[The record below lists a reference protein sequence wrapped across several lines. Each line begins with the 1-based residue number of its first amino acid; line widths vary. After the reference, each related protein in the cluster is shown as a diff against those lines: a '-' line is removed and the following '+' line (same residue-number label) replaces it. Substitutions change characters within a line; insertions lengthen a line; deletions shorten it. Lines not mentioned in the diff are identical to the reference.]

1 MRKLKGKAI
10 SAKTVKMKVK
20 NHWTVSD
27 FLENYGISEDELME
41 LLRDL
46 FHGDIGEIK
55 RDLKQNEVLKKSA
68 KKKDNTETNEP
79 EAKIEAAEIQGAEA
93 VETQEEKIS
102 DKNEKADIEEG
113 AEVKMVQEQEKKL
126 KLLTEEQEKAA
137 TLQQNIIALEV
148 NHDELISRKKV
159 IQTQEL
165 PKLKAVLEDYK
176 NKILETQVQV
186 ISLSDELNEIV
197 GKVSEANETLAQK
210 RAMLQAL
217 EEEIQDK
224 KNELFHV
231 REICAEVLP
240 DIITIDF
247 VPHDKELFRLVNRLN
262 ATLETDANKIKYPSS
277 TFHSYQLSEEG
288 KHVFKEFDTEEQ
300 DRRNAKMF
308 GYEYDKVIERYP
320 LQSVDDIK
328 IMSDQEKQR
337 Y

>member
-10 SAKTVKMKVK
+10 SAKTVKMKLK

-27 FLENYGISEDELME
+27 FLKNYGISEDEFME

-113 AEVKMVQEQEKKL
+113 AEVKMVQEQEKRL

-148 NHDELISRKKV
+148 NHDELISRKRV

-176 NKILETQVQV
+176 NKILEIQVQV
-186 ISLSDELNEIV
+186 ISLNDELNEIV

-217 EEEIQDK
+217 EEEIQALSTVDIFVYASGDI
-224 KNELFHV
+224 EV
-231 REICAEVLP
+231 SACTEIKIPEDSAVDWIGVASSNTSLCKEM
-240 DIITIDF
+240 TIGQIQS
-247 VPHDKELFRLVNRLN
+247 V
-262 ATLETDANKIKYPSS
+262 A
-277 TFHSYQLSEEG
+277 
-288 KHVFKEFDTEEQ
+288 
-300 DRRNAKMF
+300 
-308 GYEYDKVIERYP
+308 KVIEIVKE
-320 LQSVDDIK
+320 LKSWQTVFENDACQKLFESLMAK
-328 IMSDQEKQR
+328 HQ
-337 Y
+337 

>member
-10 SAKTVKMKVK
+10 SAKTVKMKLK
-20 NHWTVSD
+20 NHWRVSD
-27 FLENYGISEDELME
+27 FLENYGISEDEFME

-79 EAKIEAAEIQGAEA
+79 EAKIQGAE
-93 VETQEEKIS
+93 VVKTQEEKIS

-113 AEVKMVQEQEKKL
+113 AEVKMVQEQEKRL

-148 NHDELISRKKV
+148 NHDELISRKRV

-186 ISLSDELNEIV
+186 ISLNDELNEIV

-217 EEEIQDK
+217 EEEIQALSTVDIFVYASGDI
-224 KNELFHV
+224 EV
-231 REICAEVLP
+231 SACTEIKIPEDSAVDWIGVASSNTSLCKEM
-240 DIITIDF
+240 TIGQIQS
-247 VPHDKELFRLVNRLN
+247 V
-262 ATLETDANKIKYPSS
+262 A
-277 TFHSYQLSEEG
+277 
-288 KHVFKEFDTEEQ
+288 
-300 DRRNAKMF
+300 
-308 GYEYDKVIERYP
+308 KVIEIVKE
-320 LQSVDDIK
+320 LKSWQTVFENDACQKLFDSLMAK
-328 IMSDQEKQR
+328 HQ
-337 Y
+337 

>member
-10 SAKTVKMKVK
+10 SAKTVKMKLK

-27 FLENYGISEDELME
+27 FLENYGISEDEFME

-46 FHGDIGEIK
+46 FHGNIGEIK

-93 VETQEEKIS
+93 VETQEEKKS

-113 AEVKMVQEQEKKL
+113 AEVKMVQEQEKRL
-126 KLLTEEQEKAA
+126 KLLTEEQEKAT

-148 NHDELISRKKV
+148 NHDELIFRKRV

-176 NKILETQVQV
+176 NKIQETQVQV
-186 ISLSDELNEIV
+186 ISLNDELNEIV
-197 GKVSEANETLAQK
+197 RKVSEANETLAQK

-217 EEEIQDK
+217 EEEIQALSTVDIFVYASGDI
-224 KNELFHV
+224 EV
-231 REICAEVLP
+231 SACTEIKIPEDSAVDWIGVVSSNTSLCKEM
-240 DIITIDF
+240 TIGQIQS
-247 VPHDKELFRLVNRLN
+247 V
-262 ATLETDANKIKYPSS
+262 A
-277 TFHSYQLSEEG
+277 
-288 KHVFKEFDTEEQ
+288 
-300 DRRNAKMF
+300 
-308 GYEYDKVIERYP
+308 KVIEIVKE
-320 LQSVDDIK
+320 LKSWQTVFENDACQKLFDSLMAK
-328 IMSDQEKQR
+328 HQ
-337 Y
+337 

>member
-10 SAKTVKMKVK
+10 SAKTVKMKLK

-27 FLENYGISEDELME
+27 FLENYGISENEFME

-93 VETQEEKIS
+93 VETQKEKIS
-102 DKNEKADIEEG
+102 GKNEKADIEEG
-113 AEVKMVQEQEKKL
+113 AEVKMVQEQEKRL

-148 NHDELISRKKV
+148 NHDELISRKRV

-165 PKLKAVLEDYK
+165 TKLKAVLEDYK

-186 ISLSDELNEIV
+186 ISLNDELNEIV

-217 EEEIQDK
+217 EEEIQALSTVDIFVYASGDI
-224 KNELFHV
+224 EV
-231 REICAEVLP
+231 SACTEIKIPEDSAVDWIGVASSNTSLCKEM
-240 DIITIDF
+240 TIGQIQS
-247 VPHDKELFRLVNRLN
+247 V
-262 ATLETDANKIKYPSS
+262 A
-277 TFHSYQLSEEG
+277 
-288 KHVFKEFDTEEQ
+288 
-300 DRRNAKMF
+300 
-308 GYEYDKVIERYP
+308 KVIEIVKE
-320 LQSVDDIK
+320 LKSWQTVFENDACQKLFDSLMAK
-328 IMSDQEKQR
+328 HQ
-337 Y
+337 

>member
-10 SAKTVKMKVK
+10 SAKTVKMKLK

-27 FLENYGISEDELME
+27 FLENYGIYEDEFME

-93 VETQEEKIS
+93 VETQEEKNS

-113 AEVKMVQEQEKKL
+113 SEVKMVQEQEKRL
-126 KLLTEEQEKAA
+126 KLLTEEQEKAT

-148 NHDELISRKKV
+148 NHDELIFRKRV

-176 NKILETQVQV
+176 NKIQETQVQV
-186 ISLSDELNEIV
+186 ISLNDELNEIV

-217 EEEIQDK
+217 EEEIQALSTVDIFVYASGDI
-224 KNELFHV
+224 EV
-231 REICAEVLP
+231 SACTEIKIPEDSAVDWIGVASSNTSLCKEM
-240 DIITIDF
+240 TIGQIQS
-247 VPHDKELFRLVNRLN
+247 V
-262 ATLETDANKIKYPSS
+262 A
-277 TFHSYQLSEEG
+277 
-288 KHVFKEFDTEEQ
+288 
-300 DRRNAKMF
+300 
-308 GYEYDKVIERYP
+308 KVIEIVKE
-320 LQSVDDIK
+320 LKSWQTVFENDACQKLFDSLMAK
-328 IMSDQEKQR
+328 HQ
-337 Y
+337 

>member
-20 NHWTVSD
+20 SHWTVSD
-27 FLENYGISEDELME
+27 FLKNYGISEDEFME

-79 EAKIEAAEIQGAEA
+79 EAKIEATEIHGAEA
-93 VETQEEKIS
+93 VETQEEKNS

-113 AEVKMVQEQEKKL
+113 AEVKMVQEQEKRL
-126 KLLTEEQEKAA
+126 KLLTEEQEKAT

-148 NHDELISRKKV
+148 NHDELIFRKRV

-176 NKILETQVQV
+176 NKIQETQVQV
-186 ISLSDELNEIV
+186 ISLNDELNEIV

-217 EEEIQDK
+217 EEEIQALSTVDIFVYASGDI
-224 KNELFHV
+224 EV
-231 REICAEVLP
+231 SACTEIKIPEDSAVDWIGVASSNTSLCKEM
-240 DIITIDF
+240 TIGQIQS
-247 VPHDKELFRLVNRLN
+247 V
-262 ATLETDANKIKYPSS
+262 A
-277 TFHSYQLSEEG
+277 
-288 KHVFKEFDTEEQ
+288 
-300 DRRNAKMF
+300 
-308 GYEYDKVIERYP
+308 KVIEIVKE
-320 LQSVDDIK
+320 LKSWQTVFENDACQKLFDSLMAK
-328 IMSDQEKQR
+328 HQ
-337 Y
+337 

>member
-20 NHWTVSD
+20 NHWTASD
-27 FLENYGISEDELME
+27 FLKNYGISEDEFME

-113 AEVKMVQEQEKKL
+113 AEVKMVQEQEKRL

-148 NHDELISRKKV
+148 NHDELISRKRV

-186 ISLSDELNEIV
+186 ISLNDELNEIV

-217 EEEIQDK
+217 EEEIQALNTVDIFVYASGDI
-224 KNELFHV
+224 EV
-231 REICAEVLP
+231 SACTEIKIPEDSAVDWIGIASSNTSLCKEM
-240 DIITIDF
+240 TIGQIQS
-247 VPHDKELFRLVNRLN
+247 V
-262 ATLETDANKIKYPSS
+262 A
-277 TFHSYQLSEEG
+277 
-288 KHVFKEFDTEEQ
+288 
-300 DRRNAKMF
+300 
-308 GYEYDKVIERYP
+308 KVIEIVKE
-320 LQSVDDIK
+320 LKSWQTVFENDACQKLFDSLMAK
-328 IMSDQEKQR
+328 HQ
-337 Y
+337 

>member
-10 SAKTVKMKVK
+10 SAKTVKRKLK
-20 NHWTVSD
+20 NHWRVSD
-27 FLENYGISEDELME
+27 FLENYGISEDEFME

-55 RDLKQNEVLKKSA
+55 RNLKQNEVLKKSA

-93 VETQEEKIS
+93 VKTQEEKIS

-113 AEVKMVQEQEKKL
+113 AEVKMVQEQEKRL

-148 NHDELISRKKV
+148 NHDELISRKRV

-176 NKILETQVQV
+176 NKILEIQVQV
-186 ISLSDELNEIV
+186 ISLNDELNEIV

-217 EEEIQDK
+217 EEEIQALSTVDIFVYASGDI
-224 KNELFHV
+224 EV
-231 REICAEVLP
+231 SACTEIKIPEDSAVDWIGVASSNTSLCKEM
-240 DIITIDF
+240 TIGQIQS
-247 VPHDKELFRLVNRLN
+247 V
-262 ATLETDANKIKYPSS
+262 A
-277 TFHSYQLSEEG
+277 
-288 KHVFKEFDTEEQ
+288 
-300 DRRNAKMF
+300 
-308 GYEYDKVIERYP
+308 KVIEIVKE
-320 LQSVDDIK
+320 LKSWQTVFENDACQKLFDSLMAK
-328 IMSDQEKQR
+328 HQ
-337 Y
+337 

>member
-10 SAKTVKMKVK
+10 SAKTVKMKLK
-20 NHWTVSD
+20 NHWRVSD
-27 FLENYGISEDELME
+27 FLENYGFSEDEFME

-93 VETQEEKIS
+93 VKTQEEKIS

-113 AEVKMVQEQEKKL
+113 AEVKMVQEQEKRL

-148 NHDELISRKKV
+148 NHDELISRKRV

-176 NKILETQVQV
+176 NKILEIQVQV
-186 ISLSDELNEIV
+186 ISLNDELNEIV

-217 EEEIQDK
+217 EEEIQALSTVDIFVYASGDI
-224 KNELFHV
+224 EV
-231 REICAEVLP
+231 SACTEIKIPEDSAVDWIGVASSNTSLCKEM
-240 DIITIDF
+240 TIGQIQS
-247 VPHDKELFRLVNRLN
+247 V
-262 ATLETDANKIKYPSS
+262 A
-277 TFHSYQLSEEG
+277 
-288 KHVFKEFDTEEQ
+288 
-300 DRRNAKMF
+300 
-308 GYEYDKVIERYP
+308 KVIEIVKE
-320 LQSVDDIK
+320 LKSWQTVFENDACQKLFESLMAK
-328 IMSDQEKQR
+328 HQ
-337 Y
+337 

>member
-20 NHWTVSD
+20 SHWTVSD
-27 FLENYGISEDELME
+27 FLKNYGISEDEFME

-55 RDLKQNEVLKKSA
+55 RDLKQNEVLKKSV

-79 EAKIEAAEIQGAEA
+79 EAKIEATEIHGAEA
-93 VETQEEKIS
+93 VETQEEKNS

-113 AEVKMVQEQEKKL
+113 AEVKMVQEQEKRL
-126 KLLTEEQEKAA
+126 KLLTEEQEKAT

-148 NHDELISRKKV
+148 NHDELIFRKRV

-176 NKILETQVQV
+176 NKIQETQVQV
-186 ISLSDELNEIV
+186 ISLNDELNEIV

-217 EEEIQDK
+217 EEEIQALSTVDIFVYASGDI
-224 KNELFHV
+224 EV
-231 REICAEVLP
+231 SACTEIKIPEDSAVDWIGVASSNTSLCKEM
-240 DIITIDF
+240 TIGQIQS
-247 VPHDKELFRLVNRLN
+247 V
-262 ATLETDANKIKYPSS
+262 A
-277 TFHSYQLSEEG
+277 
-288 KHVFKEFDTEEQ
+288 
-300 DRRNAKMF
+300 
-308 GYEYDKVIERYP
+308 KVIEIVKE
-320 LQSVDDIK
+320 LKSWQTVFENDACQKLFDSLMAK
-328 IMSDQEKQR
+328 HQ
-337 Y
+337 

>member
-10 SAKTVKMKVK
+10 SAKTVKMKLK

-27 FLENYGISEDELME
+27 FLENYGISEDEFME

-46 FHGDIGEIK
+46 FHGNIGEIK

-79 EAKIEAAEIQGAEA
+79 EAKIEATEIQGAEA

-113 AEVKMVQEQEKKL
+113 SEVKMVQEQEKRL
-126 KLLTEEQEKAA
+126 KLLTEEQEKA
-137 TLQQNIIALEV
+137 TILQQNIIALEV
-148 NHDELISRKKV
+148 NHDELIFRKRV

-176 NKILETQVQV
+176 NKIQETQVQV
-186 ISLSDELNEIV
+186 ISLNDELNEIV

-217 EEEIQDK
+217 EEEIQALSTVDIFVYASGDI
-224 KNELFHV
+224 EV
-231 REICAEVLP
+231 SACTEIKIPEDSAVDWIGIASSNTSLCKEM
-240 DIITIDF
+240 TIGQIQS
-247 VPHDKELFRLVNRLN
+247 V
-262 ATLETDANKIKYPSS
+262 A
-277 TFHSYQLSEEG
+277 
-288 KHVFKEFDTEEQ
+288 
-300 DRRNAKMF
+300 
-308 GYEYDKVIERYP
+308 KVIEIVKE
-320 LQSVDDIK
+320 LKSWQTVFENDACQKLFDSLMAK
-328 IMSDQEKQR
+328 HQ
-337 Y
+337 

>member
-176 NKILETQVQV
+176 NKIQETQVQV
-186 ISLSDELNEIV
+186 ISLNDELNEIV

-217 EEEIQDK
+217 EEEIQALSTVDIFVYASGDI
-224 KNELFHV
+224 EV
-231 REICAEVLP
+231 SACTEIKIPEDSAVDWIGVASSNTSLCKEM
-240 DIITIDF
+240 TIGQIQS
-247 VPHDKELFRLVNRLN
+247 V
-262 ATLETDANKIKYPSS
+262 A
-277 TFHSYQLSEEG
+277 
-288 KHVFKEFDTEEQ
+288 
-300 DRRNAKMF
+300 
-308 GYEYDKVIERYP
+308 KVIEIGKE
-320 LQSVDDIK
+320 LKSWQTVFENDACQKLFDSLMAK
-328 IMSDQEKQR
+328 HQ
-337 Y
+337 

>member
-20 NHWTVSD
+20 NHWTASD
-27 FLENYGISEDELME
+27 FLKNYGISEDEFME

-68 KKKDNTETNEP
+68 KKKENTETNEP

-113 AEVKMVQEQEKKL
+113 AEVKMVQEQEKRL
-126 KLLTEEQEKAA
+126 KLLTEEQEKVA

-148 NHDELISRKKV
+148 NHDELISRKRV

-186 ISLSDELNEIV
+186 ISLNDELNEIV

-217 EEEIQDK
+217 EEEIQALSTVDIFVYASGDI
-224 KNELFHV
+224 EV
-231 REICAEVLP
+231 SACTEIKIPEDSAVDWIGIASSNTSLCKEM
-240 DIITIDF
+240 TIGQIQS
-247 VPHDKELFRLVNRLN
+247 V
-262 ATLETDANKIKYPSS
+262 A
-277 TFHSYQLSEEG
+277 
-288 KHVFKEFDTEEQ
+288 
-300 DRRNAKMF
+300 
-308 GYEYDKVIERYP
+308 KVIEIVKE
-320 LQSVDDIK
+320 LKSWQTVFENDACQKLFDSLMAK
-328 IMSDQEKQR
+328 HQ
-337 Y
+337 

>member
-10 SAKTVKMKVK
+10 SAKTVKMKLK
-20 NHWTVSD
+20 NHWRVSD
-27 FLENYGISEDELME
+27 FLENYGISEDEFME

-55 RDLKQNEVLKKSA
+55 RNLKQNEVLKKSA

-93 VETQEEKIS
+93 VKTQEEKIS

-113 AEVKMVQEQEKKL
+113 AEVKMVQEQEKRL

-148 NHDELISRKKV
+148 NHDELISRKRV

-176 NKILETQVQV
+176 NKILEIQVQV
-186 ISLSDELNEIV
+186 ISLNDELNEIV

-217 EEEIQDK
+217 EEEIQALSTVDIFVYASGDI
-224 KNELFHV
+224 EV
-231 REICAEVLP
+231 SACTEIKIP
-240 DIITIDF
+240 DDSAVDWIGVASSNTSLCKEMTIGQIQS
-247 VPHDKELFRLVNRLN
+247 V
-262 ATLETDANKIKYPSS
+262 A
-277 TFHSYQLSEEG
+277 
-288 KHVFKEFDTEEQ
+288 
-300 DRRNAKMF
+300 
-308 GYEYDKVIERYP
+308 KVIEIVKE
-320 LQSVDDIK
+320 LKSWQTVFENDACQKLFDSLMAK
-328 IMSDQEKQR
+328 HQ
-337 Y
+337 

>member
-217 EEEIQDK
+217 EEEIQALSTVDIFVYASGDI
-224 KNELFHV
+224 EV
-231 REICAEVLP
+231 SACTEIKIPEDSAVDWIGVASSNTSLCKEM
-240 DIITIDF
+240 TIGQIQS
-247 VPHDKELFRLVNRLN
+247 V
-262 ATLETDANKIKYPSS
+262 A
-277 TFHSYQLSEEG
+277 
-288 KHVFKEFDTEEQ
+288 
-300 DRRNAKMF
+300 
-308 GYEYDKVIERYP
+308 KVIEIGKE
-320 LQSVDDIK
+320 LKSWQTVFENDACQKLFDSLMAK
-328 IMSDQEKQR
+328 HQ
-337 Y
+337 

>member
-10 SAKTVKMKVK
+10 SAKTVKMKLK

-27 FLENYGISEDELME
+27 FLENYGISEDEFME

-55 RDLKQNEVLKKSA
+55 RDLKQNEVLKKSV

-102 DKNEKADIEEG
+102 DKNEKADIEEE
-113 AEVKMVQEQEKKL
+113 AEVKMVQEQEKRL

-148 NHDELISRKKV
+148 NHDELISRKRV

-186 ISLSDELNEIV
+186 ISLNDELNEIV

-217 EEEIQDK
+217 EEEIQALSIVDIFVYASGDI
-224 KNELFHV
+224 EV
-231 REICAEVLP
+231 SACTEIKIPEDSAVDWIGVASSNTSLCKEM
-240 DIITIDF
+240 TIGQIQS
-247 VPHDKELFRLVNRLN
+247 V
-262 ATLETDANKIKYPSS
+262 A
-277 TFHSYQLSEEG
+277 
-288 KHVFKEFDTEEQ
+288 
-300 DRRNAKMF
+300 
-308 GYEYDKVIERYP
+308 KVIEIVKE
-320 LQSVDDIK
+320 LKSWQTVFENDACQKLFDSLMAK
-328 IMSDQEKQR
+328 HQ
-337 Y
+337 

>member
-10 SAKTVKMKVK
+10 SAKTVKMKLK

-27 FLENYGISEDELME
+27 FLENYGISEDEFME

-46 FHGDIGEIK
+46 FHGNIGEIK

-93 VETQEEKIS
+93 VETQEEKNS

-113 AEVKMVQEQEKKL
+113 AEVKMVQEQEKRL
-126 KLLTEEQEKAA
+126 KLLTEEQEKAT

-148 NHDELISRKKV
+148 NHDELISRKRV

-186 ISLSDELNEIV
+186 ISLNDELNEIV

-217 EEEIQDK
+217 EEEIQALSTVDI
-224 KNELFHV
+224 FV
-231 REICAEVLP
+231 YASGDIEISACTEIKIPEDSAVDWIGVASSNTSLCKEM
-240 DIITIDF
+240 TIGQIQS
-247 VPHDKELFRLVNRLN
+247 V
-262 ATLETDANKIKYPSS
+262 A
-277 TFHSYQLSEEG
+277 
-288 KHVFKEFDTEEQ
+288 
-300 DRRNAKMF
+300 
-308 GYEYDKVIERYP
+308 KVIEIVKE
-320 LQSVDDIK
+320 LKSWQTVFENDACQKLFDSLMAK
-328 IMSDQEKQR
+328 HQ
-337 Y
+337 

>member
-20 NHWTVSD
+20 NHWTASD
-27 FLENYGISEDELME
+27 FLKNYGISEDEFME

-79 EAKIEAAEIQGAEA
+79 EAKIEAAEIQDAEA
-93 VETQEEKIS
+93 VETQKEKNS
-102 DKNEKADIEEG
+102 DKNEKADIEEE
-113 AEVKMVQEQEKKL
+113 AEVKMVQEQEKRL

-148 NHDELISRKKV
+148 NHDELISRKRV

-186 ISLSDELNEIV
+186 ISLNDELNEIV

-217 EEEIQDK
+217 EEEIQALSTVDIFVYASGDI
-224 KNELFHV
+224 EV
-231 REICAEVLP
+231 SACTEIKIPEDSAVDWIGVASSNTSLCKEM
-240 DIITIDF
+240 TIGQIQS
-247 VPHDKELFRLVNRLN
+247 V
-262 ATLETDANKIKYPSS
+262 A
-277 TFHSYQLSEEG
+277 
-288 KHVFKEFDTEEQ
+288 
-300 DRRNAKMF
+300 
-308 GYEYDKVIERYP
+308 KVIEIVKE
-320 LQSVDDIK
+320 LKSWQTVFENDACQKLFDSLMAK
-328 IMSDQEKQR
+328 HQ
-337 Y
+337 

>member
-20 NHWTVSD
+20 NHWTASD
-27 FLENYGISEDELME
+27 FLKNYGISEDEFME

-113 AEVKMVQEQEKKL
+113 AEVKMVQEQEKRL

-148 NHDELISRKKV
+148 NHDELISRKRV

-176 NKILETQVQV
+176 NKIQETQVQV
-186 ISLSDELNEIV
+186 ISLNDELNEIV

-217 EEEIQDK
+217 EEEIQALSTVDIFVYASGDI
-224 KNELFHV
+224 EV
-231 REICAEVLP
+231 SACTEIKIPEDSAVDWIGIASSNTSLCKEM
-240 DIITIDF
+240 TIGQIQS
-247 VPHDKELFRLVNRLN
+247 V
-262 ATLETDANKIKYPSS
+262 A
-277 TFHSYQLSEEG
+277 
-288 KHVFKEFDTEEQ
+288 
-300 DRRNAKMF
+300 
-308 GYEYDKVIERYP
+308 KVIEIVKE
-320 LQSVDDIK
+320 LKSWQTVFENDACQKLFDSLMAK
-328 IMSDQEKQR
+328 HQ
-337 Y
+337 

>member
-10 SAKTVKMKVK
+10 SAKTVKMKLK

-27 FLENYGISEDELME
+27 FLENYGISEDEFME

-55 RDLKQNEVLKKSA
+55 RDLKQNDVLKKSA
-68 KKKDNTETNEP
+68 KKKDNTEANEP

-93 VETQEEKIS
+93 VETQEEKIL
-102 DKNEKADIEEG
+102 DKNEKADI
-113 AEVKMVQEQEKKL
+113 KMVQEQEKRQ

-148 NHDELISRKKV
+148 NHDELISRKRV

-186 ISLSDELNEIV
+186 ISLNDELNEIV

-217 EEEIQDK
+217 EEEIQALSTVDIFVYVSGDI
-224 KNELFHV
+224 EV
-231 REICAEVLP
+231 SACTEIKIPEDSAVDWIGVASSNASLCKEM
-240 DIITIDF
+240 TIGQIQS
-247 VPHDKELFRLVNRLN
+247 V
-262 ATLETDANKIKYPSS
+262 A
-277 TFHSYQLSEEG
+277 
-288 KHVFKEFDTEEQ
+288 
-300 DRRNAKMF
+300 
-308 GYEYDKVIERYP
+308 KVIEIVKE
-320 LQSVDDIK
+320 LKSWQTVFENDACKKLFDSLMAK
-328 IMSDQEKQR
+328 HQ
-337 Y
+337 

>member
-10 SAKTVKMKVK
+10 SAKTVKMKLK

-27 FLENYGISEDELME
+27 FLGNYGISENEFMA

-113 AEVKMVQEQEKKL
+113 AEVKMVQEQEKRL
-126 KLLTEEQEKAA
+126 KLLTEEQEKSA

-148 NHDELISRKKV
+148 NHDELISRKRV

-186 ISLSDELNEIV
+186 ISLNDELNEIV
-197 GKVSEANETLAQK
+197 GKVSEANETLAKK

-217 EEEIQDK
+217 EEEIQALSTVDIFVYASGDI
-224 KNELFHV
+224 EV
-231 REICAEVLP
+231 SACTEIKIPEDSAVDWIGVASSNTSLCKEM
-240 DIITIDF
+240 TIGQIQS
-247 VPHDKELFRLVNRLN
+247 V
-262 ATLETDANKIKYPSS
+262 A
-277 TFHSYQLSEEG
+277 
-288 KHVFKEFDTEEQ
+288 
-300 DRRNAKMF
+300 
-308 GYEYDKVIERYP
+308 KVIEIVKE
-320 LQSVDDIK
+320 LKSWQTVFENDACQKLFDSLMAK
-328 IMSDQEKQR
+328 HQ
-337 Y
+337 

>member
-10 SAKTVKMKVK
+10 SAKTVKMKLK

-27 FLENYGISEDELME
+27 FLGNYGISENEFME

-113 AEVKMVQEQEKKL
+113 AEVKMVQEQEKRL

-148 NHDELISRKKV
+148 NHDELISRKRV

-186 ISLSDELNEIV
+186 ISLNDELNEIV
-197 GKVSEANETLAQK
+197 GKVSEANETLAKK

-217 EEEIQDK
+217 EEEIQALSTVDIFVYASGDI
-224 KNELFHV
+224 EV
-231 REICAEVLP
+231 SACTEIKIPEDSAVDWIGVASSNTSLCKEM
-240 DIITIDF
+240 TIGQIQS
-247 VPHDKELFRLVNRLN
+247 V
-262 ATLETDANKIKYPSS
+262 A
-277 TFHSYQLSEEG
+277 
-288 KHVFKEFDTEEQ
+288 
-300 DRRNAKMF
+300 
-308 GYEYDKVIERYP
+308 KVIEIVKE
-320 LQSVDDIK
+320 LKSWQTVFENDACQKLFDSLMAK
-328 IMSDQEKQR
+328 HQ
-337 Y
+337 

>member
-10 SAKTVKMKVK
+10 SAKTVKMKLK

-27 FLENYGISEDELME
+27 FLENYGISEDEFME

-46 FHGDIGEIK
+46 FHGNIGEIK

-93 VETQEEKIS
+93 VETQEEKNS

-113 AEVKMVQEQEKKL
+113 AEVKMVQEQEKRL

-148 NHDELISRKKV
+148 NHDELISRKRV

-186 ISLSDELNEIV
+186 ISLNDELNEIV

-217 EEEIQDK
+217 EEEIQALSTVDI
-224 KNELFHV
+224 FV
-231 REICAEVLP
+231 YASGDIEISACTEIKIPEDSAVDWIGVASSNTSLCKEM
-240 DIITIDF
+240 TIGQIQS
-247 VPHDKELFRLVNRLN
+247 V
-262 ATLETDANKIKYPSS
+262 A
-277 TFHSYQLSEEG
+277 
-288 KHVFKEFDTEEQ
+288 
-300 DRRNAKMF
+300 
-308 GYEYDKVIERYP
+308 KVIEIVKE
-320 LQSVDDIK
+320 LKSWQTVFENDACQKLFDSLMAK
-328 IMSDQEKQR
+328 HQ
-337 Y
+337 

>member
-10 SAKTVKMKVK
+10 SAKTVKRKLK
-20 NHWTVSD
+20 NHWRVSD
-27 FLENYGISEDELME
+27 FLENYGISEDEFME

-55 RDLKQNEVLKKSA
+55 RNLKQNEVLKKSA

-113 AEVKMVQEQEKKL
+113 AEVKMVQEQEKRL

-148 NHDELISRKKV
+148 NHDELISRKRV

-176 NKILETQVQV
+176 NKILEIQVQV
-186 ISLSDELNEIV
+186 ISLNDELNEIV

-217 EEEIQDK
+217 EEEIQALSTVDIFVYASGDI
-224 KNELFHV
+224 EV
-231 REICAEVLP
+231 SACTEIKIPEDSAVDWIGVASSNTSLCKEM
-240 DIITIDF
+240 TIGQIQS
-247 VPHDKELFRLVNRLN
+247 V
-262 ATLETDANKIKYPSS
+262 A
-277 TFHSYQLSEEG
+277 
-288 KHVFKEFDTEEQ
+288 
-300 DRRNAKMF
+300 
-308 GYEYDKVIERYP
+308 KVIEIVKE
-320 LQSVDDIK
+320 LKSWQTVFENDACQKLFDSLMAK
-328 IMSDQEKQR
+328 HQ
-337 Y
+337 

>member
-10 SAKTVKMKVK
+10 SAKTVKMKSK

-27 FLENYGISEDELME
+27 FLKNYGISENEFME

-113 AEVKMVQEQEKKL
+113 AEVKMVQEQEKRL

-148 NHDELISRKKV
+148 NHDELISRKRV

-186 ISLSDELNEIV
+186 ISLNDELNEIV
-197 GKVSEANETLAQK
+197 GKVSEANDTLAQK

-217 EEEIQDK
+217 EEEIQALSTVDIFVYASGDI
-224 KNELFHV
+224 EV
-231 REICAEVLP
+231 SACTEIKIPEDSAVDWIGVASSNTSLCKEM
-240 DIITIDF
+240 TIGQIQS
-247 VPHDKELFRLVNRLN
+247 V
-262 ATLETDANKIKYPSS
+262 A
-277 TFHSYQLSEEG
+277 
-288 KHVFKEFDTEEQ
+288 
-300 DRRNAKMF
+300 
-308 GYEYDKVIERYP
+308 KVIEIVKE
-320 LQSVDDIK
+320 LKSWQTVFENDACQKLFDSLMAK
-328 IMSDQEKQR
+328 HQ
-337 Y
+337 

>member
-10 SAKTVKMKVK
+10 SAKTVKMKLK

-27 FLENYGISEDELME
+27 FLENYGISEDEFME

-79 EAKIEAAEIQGAEA
+79 EAKIEATEIQGAEA

-113 AEVKMVQEQEKKL
+113 SEVKMVQEQEKRL
-126 KLLTEEQEKAA
+126 KLLTEEQEKA
-137 TLQQNIIALEV
+137 TILQQNIIALEV
-148 NHDELISRKKV
+148 NHDELIFRKRV

-176 NKILETQVQV
+176 NKIQETQVQV
-186 ISLSDELNEIV
+186 ISLNDELNEIV

-217 EEEIQDK
+217 EEEIQALSTVDIFVYASGDI
-224 KNELFHV
+224 EV
-231 REICAEVLP
+231 SACTEIKIPEDSAVDWIGIASSNTSLCKEM
-240 DIITIDF
+240 TIGQIQS
-247 VPHDKELFRLVNRLN
+247 V
-262 ATLETDANKIKYPSS
+262 A
-277 TFHSYQLSEEG
+277 
-288 KHVFKEFDTEEQ
+288 
-300 DRRNAKMF
+300 
-308 GYEYDKVIERYP
+308 KVIEIVKE
-320 LQSVDDIK
+320 LKSWQTVFENDACQKLFDSLMAK
-328 IMSDQEKQR
+328 HQ
-337 Y
+337 

>member
-10 SAKTVKMKVK
+10 SAKTVKMKLK

-27 FLENYGISEDELME
+27 FLENYGISEDEFME

-46 FHGDIGEIK
+46 FHGNIGEIK

-93 VETQEEKIS
+93 VETQEEKNS

-113 AEVKMVQEQEKKL
+113 AEVKMVQEQEKRL
-126 KLLTEEQEKAA
+126 KLLTEEQEKAT

-148 NHDELISRKKV
+148 NHDELIFRKRV

-176 NKILETQVQV
+176 NKIQETQVQV
-186 ISLSDELNEIV
+186 ISLNDELNEIV

-217 EEEIQDK
+217 EEEIQALSTVDIFVYASGDI
-224 KNELFHV
+224 EV
-231 REICAEVLP
+231 SACTEIKIPEDSAVDWIGVASSNTSLCKEM
-240 DIITIDF
+240 TIGQIQS
-247 VPHDKELFRLVNRLN
+247 V
-262 ATLETDANKIKYPSS
+262 A
-277 TFHSYQLSEEG
+277 
-288 KHVFKEFDTEEQ
+288 
-300 DRRNAKMF
+300 
-308 GYEYDKVIERYP
+308 KVIEIVKE
-320 LQSVDDIK
+320 LKSWQTVFENDACQKLFDSLMAK
-328 IMSDQEKQR
+328 HQ
-337 Y
+337 

>member
-10 SAKTVKMKVK
+10 SAKTVKMKLK
-20 NHWTVSD
+20 NHWRVSD
-27 FLENYGISEDELME
+27 FLENYGISEDEFME

-55 RDLKQNEVLKKSA
+55 RNLKQNEVLKKSA

-93 VETQEEKIS
+93 VKTQEEKIS

-113 AEVKMVQEQEKKL
+113 AEVKMVQEQEKRL

-148 NHDELISRKKV
+148 NHDELISRKRV

-176 NKILETQVQV
+176 NKILEIQVQV
-186 ISLSDELNEIV
+186 ISLNDELNEIV

-217 EEEIQDK
+217 EEEIQALSTVDIFVYASGDI
-224 KNELFHV
+224 EV
-231 REICAEVLP
+231 SACTEIKIPEDSAVDWIGVASSNTSLCKEM
-240 DIITIDF
+240 TIGQIQS
-247 VPHDKELFRLVNRLN
+247 V
-262 ATLETDANKIKYPSS
+262 A
-277 TFHSYQLSEEG
+277 
-288 KHVFKEFDTEEQ
+288 
-300 DRRNAKMF
+300 
-308 GYEYDKVIERYP
+308 KVIEIVKE
-320 LQSVDDIK
+320 LKSWQTVFENDACQKLFDSLMAK
-328 IMSDQEKQR
+328 HQ
-337 Y
+337 

>member
-20 NHWTVSD
+20 NHWTASD
-27 FLENYGISEDELME
+27 FLENYGISEDEFME

-102 DKNEKADIEEG
+102 DKNEKADIEEE
-113 AEVKMVQEQEKKL
+113 AEVKKMVQEQEKRL
-126 KLLTEEQEKAA
+126 KLLTEEKEKAA

-148 NHDELISRKKV
+148 NHDELIFRKRV
-159 IQTQEL
+159 IHTQEL

-186 ISLSDELNEIV
+186 ISLNDELNEIV

-217 EEEIQDK
+217 EEEIQALSTVDIFVYASGDI
-224 KNELFHV
+224 EV
-231 REICAEVLP
+231 SACTEIKIPEDSAVDWIGIASSNTSLCKEM
-240 DIITIDF
+240 TIGQIQS
-247 VPHDKELFRLVNRLN
+247 V
-262 ATLETDANKIKYPSS
+262 A
-277 TFHSYQLSEEG
+277 
-288 KHVFKEFDTEEQ
+288 
-300 DRRNAKMF
+300 
-308 GYEYDKVIERYP
+308 KVIEIVKE
-320 LQSVDDIK
+320 LKSWQTVFENDACQKLFDSLMAK
-328 IMSDQEKQR
+328 HQ
-337 Y
+337 

>member
-10 SAKTVKMKVK
+10 SAKTVKMKLK

-27 FLENYGISEDELME
+27 FLENYGISENELME

-55 RDLKQNEVLKKSA
+55 RNLKQNEVLKKSA

-113 AEVKMVQEQEKKL
+113 AEVKMVQEQEKRL

-148 NHDELISRKKV
+148 NHDELISRKRV

-176 NKILETQVQV
+176 NKILEIQVQV
-186 ISLSDELNEIV
+186 ISLNDELNEIV

-217 EEEIQDK
+217 EEEIQALSTVDIFVYASGDI
-224 KNELFHV
+224 EV
-231 REICAEVLP
+231 SACTEIKIPEDSAVDWIGVASSNTSLCKEM
-240 DIITIDF
+240 TIGQIQS
-247 VPHDKELFRLVNRLN
+247 V
-262 ATLETDANKIKYPSS
+262 A
-277 TFHSYQLSEEG
+277 
-288 KHVFKEFDTEEQ
+288 
-300 DRRNAKMF
+300 
-308 GYEYDKVIERYP
+308 KVIEIVKE
-320 LQSVDDIK
+320 LKSWQTVFENDACQKLFESLMAK
-328 IMSDQEKQR
+328 HQ
-337 Y
+337 